1 MNTSISGASGACVE
15 SVWNKPCR
23 YTISLITLDLC
34 NLESQVR
41 ILERNGAD
49 LLHVDILDGH
59 FSPSMPL
66 GLDTVRQLRA
76 KTNLAFDC
84 HVMTTAQD
92 YFVDELLDIGVQQI
106 IFHAETQ
113 PHIDGMLNRIHAKG
127 VRAGVALK
135 PATPLSA
142 LEYVLEK
149 CDTVLLMLINPGYAF
164 VKGEQQVPYAGRK
177 VRELRDMIDRRG
189 LPVKISIDGRISPEN
204 VRTWGGGI
212 VDQFVLGSTCLRRN
226 QLAESLSEMN
236 RLRESI
242 LNPTRENLLGGT
254 VS

>member
-1 MNTSISGASGACVE
+1 MSIWEERCIIS
-15 SVWNKPCR
+15 P
-23 YTISLITLDLC
+23 SLICLDMC

-41 ILERNGAD
+41 ILEKSGISM
-49 LLHVDILDGH
+49 LHVDILDGH

-84 HVMTTAQD
+84 HVMVTEQD
-92 YFVDELLDIGVQQI
+92 YFVDELLDIGVQQL

-113 PHIDGMLNRIHAKG
+113 PHIDGMLNRIHARG

-135 PATPLSA
+135 PSTPLSV

-164 VKGEQQVPYAGRK
+164 VKGEKQTVYAERK
-177 VRELRDMIDRRG
+177 IKDLRKMIDERG
-189 LPVKISIDGRISPEN
+189 LDTKIELDGRISLEN
-204 VRTWGGGI
+204 IQNWGGGLADI
-212 VDQFVLGSTCLRRN
+212 FVTGSTCLNRDDLEGSFNTINELRRN
-226 QLAESLSEMN
+226 L
-236 RLRESI
+236 I
-242 LNPTRENLLGGT
+242 
-254 VS
+254 